1 MQIFTRCVCY
11 CCLILIRT
19 GTFSK
24 PTLYKVSWT
33 SIICQFL
40 SCYKWSH
47 RQAQQSRPVHSLKF
61 LAAKT
66 PKIYINK
73 ICVFFHKI
81 LCNIPYLNGYIPNRN
96 KLRNTSATAQNT
108 ILHFFPQSY
117 RASWYYQSFIT
128 NWCTRELL

>member
-1 MQIFTRCVCY
+1 MQSKGCRSSQDVCY
-11 CCLILIRT
+11 CCLILNRT
-19 GTFSK
+19 GIFGK

-33 SIICQFL
+33 SIMSVPKLLHVVTQTGRHIKACR
-40 SCYKWSH
+40 H
-47 RQAQQSRPVHSLKF
+47 TLKF

-81 LCNIPYLNGYIPNRN
+81 LCNFPYLNGYIPNRN

-108 ILHFFPQSY
+108 ILY
-117 RASWYYQSFIT
+117 TYLNTW
-128 NWCTRELL
+128 LLYNSIRF